1 MLGRAKERTQ
11 MAIIKSII
19 GSNQEPETVVV
30 NKYKEPYDVYIGR
43 GSVWGNPY
51 TVQAYGREL
60 CIQMYEQYIRLR
72 LHQEPDLYLQLLAL
86 KGKRL
91 GCFCKPKAC
100 HGDILIKLIQE
111 YSN

>member
-1 MLGRAKERTQ
+1 MG
-11 MAIIKSII
+11 IIRPII
-19 GSNQEPETVVV
+19 GSIPEPSTRVV

-51 TVQAYGREL
+51 TVQAYSREL
-60 CIQMYEQYIRLR
+60 CIAMYEQYIRQR
-72 LHQEPDLYLQLLAL
+72 LHQEPDLYLQLLEL
-86 KGKRL
+86 KGKTL

-100 HGDILIKLIQE
+100 HGDILIKLIEE

>member
-1 MLGRAKERTQ
+1 MGEYFRGTQ
-11 MAIIKSII
+11 MGIIRPII
-19 GSNQEPETVVV
+19 GSIPEPSTRVV

-43 GSVWGNPY
+43 GSLWGNPY

-60 CIQMYEQYIRLR
+60 CIAMYEQYIRQR
-72 LHQEPDLYLQLLAL
+72 LHQEPDLYLQLLEL
-86 KGKRL
+86 KGKTL

-100 HGDILIKLIQE
+100 HGDILIKLIEE

>member
-1 MLGRAKERTQ
+1 MG
-11 MAIIKSII
+11 IIRPII
-19 GSNQEPETVVV
+19 GSIPEPLTRVV

-43 GSVWGNPY
+43 GSLWGNPY

-60 CIQMYEQYIRLR
+60 CIAMYEQYIRQR
-72 LHQEPDLYLQLLAL
+72 LHQEPDLYLQLLEL
-86 KGKRL
+86 KGKTL

-100 HGDILIKLIQE
+100 HGDILIKLIEE